1 MIHLEETR
9 NDILTLSMLGRL
21 VREAIESALPDSYWV
36 QAEIASIHEN
46 RGHCYM
52 ELIEKGGD
60 GIIHA
65 QARACCWKNS
75 WALVGRRFAEATGTP
90 LSSGMKSLLC
100 VRANF
105 HEAYGF
111 SWIVEDIDPAFTLG
125 DMARR
130 RREILRI
137 LTEQGVVDLN
147 KQLTLSPFCKNIAV
161 ISSATAAGYGDF
173 SCQLADNA
181 YGFQFKTRLFP
192 AVMQGE
198 QVEKSVIEALG
209 RVYEESTAGET
220 PFDCVVIIR
229 GGGSTADLS
238 GFDTL
243 ALAENV
249 ANFPLPVITGIG
261 HDRDKSIL
269 DVVACVSVKTPT
281 AVAEYLIGNLL
292 TTLERLDDCAQRITK
307 AARGR
312 TERERLRLGIME
324 QTLYAALQVRFL
336 TERNR
341 LENSLMSLKKH
352 AERQVLVE
360 RNRLT
365 LLEHRVSAADPV
377 NILRRGYSITLHD
390 GRAVRNAADLSAGD
404 NITIIF
410 ADGNVS
416 ATVTN

>member
-220 PFDCVVIIR
+220 
-229 GGGSTADLS
+229 TAS
-238 GFDTL
+238 
-243 ALAENV
+243 
-249 ANFPLPVITGIG
+249 
-261 HDRDKSIL
+261 S
-269 DVVACVSVKTPT
+269 
-281 AVAEYLIGNLL
+281 
-292 TTLERLDDCAQRITK
+292 
-307 AARGR
+307 
-312 TERERLRLGIME
+312 
-324 QTLYAALQVRFL
+324 
-336 TERNR
+336 
-341 LENSLMSLKKH
+341 
-352 AERQVLVE
+352 
-360 RNRLT
+360 
-365 LLEHRVSAADPV
+365 
-377 NILRRGYSITLHD
+377 
-390 GRAVRNAADLSAGD
+390 
-404 NITIIF
+404 
-410 ADGNVS
+410 
-416 ATVTN
+416 